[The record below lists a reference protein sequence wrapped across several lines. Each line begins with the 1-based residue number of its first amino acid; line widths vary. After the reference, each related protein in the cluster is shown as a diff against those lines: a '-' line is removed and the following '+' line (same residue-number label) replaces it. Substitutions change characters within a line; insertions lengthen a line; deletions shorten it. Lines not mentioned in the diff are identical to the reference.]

1 MAQVG
6 SMGLVSGYRAFPQ
19 SEADDTVSRE
29 HHHQRQEVDED
40 KHDQMIP
47 GGKAADLG
55 GQWVARSTN
64 AYPPMIKIP
73 ESHTPPCSPTLEFGL
88 KKN

>member
-1 MAQVG
+1 
-6 SMGLVSGYRAFPQ
+6 MGLVSGYRPFPQ
-19 SEADDTVSRE
+19 CEAYDTVSRE

-40 KHDQMIP
+40 KHHQMIP
-47 GGKAADLG
+47 GGKAGDLG
-55 GQWVARSTN
+55 GQWVARPTT
-64 AYPPMIKIP
+64 AHLPTIKVP